1 MINKVIQFLT
11 DQLGKVLNQPGSPK
25 NLLLTSVVNEKGEL
39 NIDAGQIAIM
49 LVNIDEER
57 ALKAQL
63 PRERRLAPD
72 QIQFANPEIRLNL
85 FIMLAANPGGDNYN
99 AALERLSI
107 AMLFFQ
113 GNSFFDRKKFSALA
127 VEPVIEQISVEL
139 HSLSFEQQNQ
149 LWGSLG
155 AKYLPSAI
163 YKVRVAIMADTS
175 FGTTVPA
182 IKILDHDLQR
192 IN

>member
-1 MINKVIQFLT
+1 MINKVLQFLT
-11 DQLGKVLNQPGSPK
+11 DQLGLKLNKANEPK
-25 NLLLTSVVNEKGEL
+25 NLLLTSIVNEKGEL
-39 NIDAGQIAIM
+39 NIEAGKIALT

-63 PRERRLAPD
+63 PRDRRNGD
-72 QIQFANPEIRLNL
+72 QVEFANPEIRLNL

-99 AALERLSI
+99 TALERLSI
-107 AMLFFQ
+107 AMLYFQ
-113 GNSFFDRKKFSALA
+113 GTSFFNRAKYAALA
-127 VEPVIEQISVEL
+127 ADPIIEQISVEL

-163 YKVRVAIMADTS
+163 YKVRVVIMADTT
-175 FGTTVPA
+175 FGPPVPV
-182 IKILDHDLQR
+182 IKTLDNDLQR